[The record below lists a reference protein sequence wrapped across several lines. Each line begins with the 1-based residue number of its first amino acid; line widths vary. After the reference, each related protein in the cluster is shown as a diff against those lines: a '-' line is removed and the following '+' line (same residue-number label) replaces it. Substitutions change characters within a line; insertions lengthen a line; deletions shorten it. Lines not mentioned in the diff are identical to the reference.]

1 MGRTPG
7 GASGTQDPAKRS
19 TPPGSK

>member
-19 TPPGSK
+19 TTPGSK